1 MIHIQGQIRCQ
12 YPHQC
17 YIFKIQPLCH
27 HLGTNKDRY
36 FFLVKLSQNRLVAC
50 THRIRIHPQQRRFRK
65 QRPQLLLHPLGTK
78 TDVPQRRSAFR
89 TILRRTLGIPTIMTH
104 QAVIGAVIRQ
114 IHAASGTLRHKAA
127 IGAQQLAAAAT
138 AVEKQNA
145 LLTALQIGLQFL
157 IQRLADGGQVSLPQ
171 LLTHIRQDHFGK
183 LPAIIPL
190 PQQGKMIVAVF
201 GVPRRLYR
209 GRGGAQYQVTTFC
222 HGAVSGNIPG
232 MVAGSP
238 FRLIGTLLL
247 LIHDNQAQIFQRR
260 KYRRASPQYH
270 CGLTLPDTLP
280 LVVPFCH
287 AKAAVQQR
295 HLVSEISGEARHHLR
310 CQGDLRYQDHDRL
323 TPLQQLLSQTD
334 IDQCFTAAGDALQ
347 QCHTAFS
354 GQRTL
359 QNRLICLLLLII

>member
-1 MIHIQGQIRCQ
+1 M
-12 YPHQC
+12 
-17 YIFKIQPLCH
+17 
-27 HLGTNKDRY
+27 
-36 FFLVKLSQNRLVAC
+36 A
-50 THRIRIHPQQRRFRK
+50 
-65 QRPQLLLHPLGTK
+65 
-78 TDVPQRRSAFR
+78 
-89 TILRRTLGIPTIMTH
+89 
-104 QAVIGAVIRQ
+104 
-114 IHAASGTLRHKAA
+114 
-127 IGAQQLAAAAT
+127 
-138 AVEKQNA
+138 
-145 LLTALQIGLQFL
+145 
-157 IQRLADGGQVSLPQ
+157 
-171 LLTHIRQDHFGK
+171 
-183 LPAIIPL
+183 
-190 PQQGKMIVAVF
+190 
-201 GVPRRLYR
+201 
-209 GRGGAQYQVTTFC
+209 TFC

-295 HLVSEISGEARHHLR
+295 YLVSEISGEARHYLG

-323 TPLQQLLSQTD
+323 TLLQQLLSQTD

-359 QNRLICLLLLII
+359 QDRLICLLLLII